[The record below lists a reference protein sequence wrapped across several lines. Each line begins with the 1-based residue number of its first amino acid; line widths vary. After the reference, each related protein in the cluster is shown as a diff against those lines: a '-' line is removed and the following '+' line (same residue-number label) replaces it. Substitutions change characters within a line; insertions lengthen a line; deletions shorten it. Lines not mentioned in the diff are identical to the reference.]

1 MSHVDWYSHSY
12 SRDLIISQSFFPMTH
27 SSLRTGKPS
36 SPPPYQEK
44 FSKSLLGMILSTSY
58 QVHSSLRFLLPGRI
72 PHNFTFMCLEKHS
85 TCSSFLWLRLK
96 SEKAEDF
103 WFVCLISF
111 KLILLNGLPFKPTVY
126 TMNTHIFQVQ
136 IMSSSY
142 LKTFYDFPL
151 ESRPKY

>member
-1 MSHVDWYSHSY
+1 MTHIDWYSHSY

-36 SPPPYQEK
+36 SSPHYQEK
-44 FSKSLLGMILSTSY
+44 LSKSLLGMILSTSY
-58 QVHSSLRFLLPGRI
+58 QVHSSLHFLLLGRI

-85 TCSSFLWLRLK
+85 TGASFLWLRLK

-111 KLILLNGLPFKPTVY
+111 KFIPLNRLPFKSTAY
-126 TMNTHIFQVQ
+126 IMNTHIFQVQ